1 MNENGDIDIKLNNNN
16 KRRKQVILSLLAL
29 LIMVTV
35 GILWLVIEKR
45 PDIVFGMKDLFTPRE
60 EIVLKEYELKQ
71 EEFTQVSFFELQ
83 FSKTSNVNYNNN
95 LWLVNNQ
102 YQVDESWELYLE
114 EFQDTGLLLNRE
126 VIKPLAQLLA
136 TANKVSQENVYIS
149 STYRTDEKQAELYR
163 EDPEIAAEPGMS
175 EHQVG
180 LAIDLIVKDHGQ
192 RQFVKTEAGK
202 WVNNNCWKFGFII
215 RYPFLEKKVTGF
227 DFEPWHIRYVGLPHS
242 EIIYQNRLTMEEYI
256 TSLETNHFYQYKNY
270 VFGAVSEEDT
280 RLPEGL
286 RQISI
291 SKDNTGRY
299 IITGILL
306 GKEEEE

>member
-95 LWLVNNQ
+95 LWLVNNL